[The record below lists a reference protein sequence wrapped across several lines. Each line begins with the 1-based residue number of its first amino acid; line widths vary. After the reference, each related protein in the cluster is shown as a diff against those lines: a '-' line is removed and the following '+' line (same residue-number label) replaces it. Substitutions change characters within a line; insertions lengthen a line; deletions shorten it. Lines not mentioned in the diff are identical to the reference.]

1 MEYIEKPIH
10 KDIQPEIRLDSN
22 LRTLNELLHL
32 AEIRLF
38 ELEKRVSYLEC
49 RGRDVEFI
57 EIMRVS

>member
-10 KDIQPEIRLDSN
+10 KDIQLESRLDSN
-22 LRTLNELLHL
+22 LRTLNELLYL

-38 ELEKRVSYLEC
+38 ELEKRVSYLEG